1 MALFDVLSEEFD
13 VWLEAWELSSLSACV
28 VFIVLSRLSER
39 AEFVDDRR
47 QCRHFRQLEVLVVV
61 GVEWDAYVACL
72 GMDAEW

>member
-1 MALFDVLSEEFD
+1 MKSVYYYASRASRAVGEF
-13 VWLEAWELSSLSACV
+13 LML
-28 VFIVLSRLSER
+28 FIVLSRLSER

-47 QCRHFRQLEVLVVV
+47 QSRHFRQLEVLVVV